1 MFNRNISKL
10 IVTFAF
16 FYSAVICH
24 LKAVEFYEKK
34 DLFLSYFLWFCALTS
49 FLGALPIFDAGVVSL
64 PMEGAPVDYFKLD
77 GKPGVEEIIAGISQ
91 ERPRLSWLPQGDQ
104 PPLLLEG
111 KHLQEFLTC
120 FQAESDSTLW
130 YMFYDVV

>member
-49 FLGALPIFDAGVVSL
+49 FLGALRFQIAKIVDKFKSL
-64 PMEGAPVDYFKLD
+64 K
-77 GKPGVEEIIAGISQ
+77 K
-91 ERPRLSWLPQGDQ
+91 
-104 PPLLLEG
+104 
-111 KHLQEFLTC
+111 
-120 FQAESDSTLW
+120 
-130 YMFYDVV
+130 